1 MWTTKTGIYPVMKNQ
16 TLTASLDIEKYN
28 WKTSTGISNSEHR
41 ITEEIPEQGKYIS
54 LEDRNLGRI

>member
-1 MWTTKTGIYPVMKNQ
+1 MKNQ